1 MILQSLGIGA
11 CVIAIWQFRGNMLQR
26 MKVRRSLAKIAC
38 FKVIVFIRFA
48 QAWLFS
54 TLLQNNAIKTSASFS
69 VSVGSKRLWRLG

>member
-1 MILQSLGIGA
+1 
-11 CVIAIWQFRGNMLQR
+11 